1 MASSSCTKR
10 RVTSTARPIIRNG
23 SAETAAII
31 CGIGVICGLPITR
44 RYAPRRHADTS
55 PAWLRALRASLFA
68 FRLTYVAVSAFP
80 GHTAG
85 LTAGRALS
93 SWKSMNTTQETAS
106 PPTNYLNAA
115 PGAFKAMVGL
125 ESYLKGCGIEANLI
139 ELVKLRVSQMNG
151 CAYCIDNH
159 SKKLLSGGE
168 LNQRLYLLGAWRDAN
183 CYSEREQAAFAWAE
197 AVTRISESQIDGPL
211 HAKVR
216 KHFTEKELVDLTL
229 TVIAINGWNRLN
241 ISFRIPAGFQF

>member
-1 MASSSCTKR
+1 MARLKGLQSSVESEGNR
-10 RVTSTARPIIRNG
+10 G
-23 SAETAAII
+23 I
-31 CGIGVICGLPITR
+31 CGFKFGIWIKIKPSE
-44 RYAPRRHADTS
+44 P
-55 PAWLRALRASLFA
+55 LRFGSQAQS
-68 FRLTYVAVSAFP
+68 VSFL

-93 SWKSMNTTQETAS
+93 CRESMNTTQETAS

-159 SKKLLSGGE
+159 AKKLLSGGE
-168 LNQRLYLLGAWRDAN
+168 LNQRLYLLSAWRDAN
-183 CYSEREQAAFAWAE
+183 CYSKREQAAFAWAE
-197 AVTRISESQIDGPL
+197 AVTRISESEIDGVTSCKGQEAFYRERIGRPDAHRHRHQRL
-211 HAKVR
+211 EPVEHQLWDSGRLPILKR
-216 KHFTEKELVDLTL
+216 PEKGT
-229 TVIAINGWNRLN
+229 
-241 ISFRIPAGFQF
+241 S

>member
-1 MASSSCTKR
+1 
-10 RVTSTARPIIRNG
+10 
-23 SAETAAII
+23 
-31 CGIGVICGLPITR
+31 
-44 RYAPRRHADTS
+44 
-55 PAWLRALRASLFA
+55 
-68 FRLTYVAVSAFP
+68 
-80 GHTAG
+80 
-85 LTAGRALS
+85 
-93 SWKSMNTTQETAS
+93 MNTTQETAS

-159 SKKLLSGGE
+159 SKKLFSGGE
-168 LNQRLYLLGAWRDAN
+168 LNQRLYLLSAWRDAN

-197 AVTRISESQIDGPL
+197 AVTRISESEIDGSL

-241 ISFRIPAGFQF
+241 ISFGIPAGFQF

>member
-1 MASSSCTKR
+1 MS
-10 RVTSTARPIIRNG
+10 
-23 SAETAAII
+23 
-31 CGIGVICGLPITR
+31 
-44 RYAPRRHADTS
+44 
-55 PAWLRALRASLFA
+55 
-68 FRLTYVAVSAFP
+68 
-80 GHTAG
+80 
-85 LTAGRALS
+85 
-93 SWKSMNTTQETAS
+93 TTQETAT

-125 ESYLKGCGIEANLI
+125 ESYLKGCGIEPTLI
-139 ELVKLRVSQMNG
+139 ELVKLRVSQING

-159 SKKLLSGGE
+159 ATKLISSGE
-168 LNQRLYLLGAWRDAN
+168 SNQRLHLLSAWRDAK

-197 AVTRISESQIDGPL
+197 AVTRISESQIDGAL

-229 TVIAINGWNRLN
+229 AIVAINGWNRLN

>member
-1 MASSSCTKR
+1 MPQ
-10 RVTSTARPIIRNG
+10 V
-23 SAETAAII
+23 
-31 CGIGVICGLPITR
+31 LPF
-44 RYAPRRHADTS
+44 
-55 PAWLRALRASLFA
+55 L
-68 FRLTYVAVSAFP
+68 

-85 LTAGRALS
+85 LTVGRVLS
-93 SWKSMNTTQETAS
+93 CHQSMSTTQKTAS

-159 SKKLLSGGE
+159 AKKLLSGGE
-168 LNQRLYLLGAWRDAN
+168 LTQRLYLLSTWRDAN

-197 AVTRISESQIDGPL
+197 AVTRISESEIDGAL
-211 HAKVR
+211 HAIVR
-216 KHFTEKELVDLTL
+216 KHFKEKKLVDLTL